1 MKIRTKSIAFGLA
14 AVVVSIAVTATAVLI
29 LMRGE
34 LTRLATVY
42 QDATMKVLH
51 QLLLSKGEPKIT
63 EGKLTFGNY
72 VANGN
77 YDVVDSLAA
86 IAGGTATIFQGDMR
100 VSTNVLKEDGSRAIG
115 TPLVGV
121 AKSMV
126 VDRGQSYRGEA
137 EILGV
142 PYFTAYDP
150 ILDADHRPIGVLY
163 VGVKKN
169 DFLRSFNHLVLIV
182 GVSAAAMAILFGL
195 LMAFGTNRVMARLA
209 GLAKSAEAISV
220 GEELET
226 PLVSTT
232 QDEVADLAKG
242 IDRLRVSMR
251 AALKRL
257 DG

>member
-1 MKIRTKSIAFGLA
+1 MKIRTKSITFGLV
-14 AVVVSIAVTATAVLI
+14 AVIVSIAVTAAAVLV
-29 LMRGE
+29 LMKGE

-51 QLLLSKGEPKIT
+51 QLLESRGEAKIT
-63 EGKLTFGNY
+63 DGKLTFGSY

-77 YDVVDSLAA
+77 FEVVDKLAA

-100 VSTNVLKEDGSRAIG
+100 VSTNVLKDDGSRAIG

-126 VDRGQSYRGEA
+126 VDRGQPYRGEV

-142 PYFTAYDP
+142 PYFAAYDP

-163 VGVKKN
+163 VGVKKS
-169 DFLRSFNHLVLIV
+169 DFLRSFNHLVLV
-182 GVSAAAMAILFGL
+182 VLCSAGAMAILFGL
-195 LMAFGTNRVMARLA
+195 LVAFGVNKLMARLA
-209 GLAKSAEAISV
+209 GLSKSAEAISV
-220 GEELET
+220 GEELDS
-226 PLVSTT
+226 PLTSGT
-232 QDEVADLAKG
+232 QDEIGELAKG
-242 IDRLRVSMR
+242 IDRLRLSMR

-257 DG
+257 DA